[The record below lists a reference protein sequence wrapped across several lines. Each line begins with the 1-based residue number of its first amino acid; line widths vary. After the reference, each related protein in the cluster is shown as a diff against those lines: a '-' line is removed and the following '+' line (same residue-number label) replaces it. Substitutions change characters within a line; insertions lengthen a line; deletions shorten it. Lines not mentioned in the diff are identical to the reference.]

1 MKKNPN
7 NNIQTKTG
15 KNSSSLKLVKI
26 QFRNNLELVKV
37 DPMKQDTYLK
47 QTILLSYI
55 SNLGNFIFNLVWLSN
70 RLINNTKKKQAL

>member
-47 QTILLSYI
+47 QTILLS
-55 SNLGNFIFNLVWLSN
+55 
-70 RLINNTKKKQAL
+70 